1 MKELSSGVFKTNE
14 LDANASI
21 STRWLDWPRPY
32 YSHTLVV
39 WKVFGTNSYKD
50 RLEVSG
56 KVQLQQNATRGLK
69 VDISPPI
76 LVEDKWVYEVSISE
90 LRGLKTNLMGM
101 LITTY
106 DELRLSLN
114 SYTGNFDQLFGTHV
128 IPGNGQIKTFL
139 AQPYDPAER
148 SLAWVV
154 AGVDEKGTM
163 VYGSGVAELT
173 GTSNEASEK
182 AHHPDVKV
190 IVPLAHSVER
200 VE

>member
-1 MKELSSGVFKTNE
+1 
-14 LDANASI
+14 
-21 STRWLDWPRPY
+21 
-32 YSHTLVV
+32 
-39 WKVFGTNSYKD
+39 
-50 RLEVSG
+50 
-56 KVQLQQNATRGLK
+56 
-69 VDISPPI
+69 
-76 LVEDKWVYEVSISE
+76 
-90 LRGLKTNLMGM
+90 MGM
-101 LITTY
+101 LIATF
-106 DELRLSLN
+106 DELGLSLN
-114 SYTGNFDQLFGTHV
+114 LYTGNFDQLFGTHV

-182 AHHPDVKV
+182 MHHPDVKV